1 MKKKSPMAHPQTIQ
15 IFLPDG
21 DPQGIRIASITTRI
35 VQLIEI
41 PRLRLA
47 DFLAMSEAGHVG
59 LYLLFGEDDE
69 TGHAKAY
76 IGQTGNLGARL
87 KQHHDGKDFWNRAL
101 VALSLT
107 HSLTVTHAH
116 YLEWLAINRAAQ
128 AGRCKLENSTIGTR
142 PHTPAAMEAEC
153 REIFETIDILL
164 TTLGHPVFEALV
176 SNKAAKHSLEEV
188 SHLSRITER
197 DHPEKTVYLRNE
209 KANATGVYTETGFI
223 VLKGSWGR
231 APSSHLSLT
240 AATQKKRQDLLDNGH
255 LQVIEERLCF
265 LTDLSFNS
273 PSAAGTMVNGRSTNG
288 WVEWKDDCG
297 RPLSEMMGRNAS
309 KTSSDI

>member
-1 MKKKSPMAHPQTIQ
+1 MAHPQTIQ

-116 YLEWLAINRAAQ
+116 YLEWLAISRAAQ
-128 AGRCKLENSTIGTR
+128 AARCKLENSTTGTR

-176 SNKAAKHSLEEV
+176 KREEDNRRVGRPAATTPPPS
-188 SHLSRITER
+188 
-197 DHPEKTVYLRNE
+197 DADFFLRNE
-209 KANATGVYTETGFI
+209 RADARGRYTEAGFI
-223 VLKGSWGR
+223 VLAGSWGR
-231 APSSHLSLT
+231 AQAVPSFVGTSPYR
-240 AATQKKRQDLLDNGH
+240 KRQAMIEAGDLAIN
-255 LQVIEERLCF
+255 EERLVF
-265 LTDLSFNS
+265 LRDVHFNS
-273 PSAAGTMVNGRSTNG
+273 PSAASDMVSGRATNG
-288 WVEWKDDCG
+288 WTEWKDATGKTLSDVTG
-297 RPLSEMMGRNAS
+297 RVVPTRSA
-309 KTSSDI
+309 TVT